1 MTTKRI
7 NTFFLFEEPI
17 FNVQN
22 LGTSLLFF
30 KFRVCRLFFKIRVE
44 MWVSEILV
52 SVETRV

>member
-1 MTTKRI
+1 MTIKRI

-22 LGTSLLFF
+22 PGTSLLFF